1 MITMLYRFVSL
12 FMALVAY
19 LGVSVGDTGTQTF
32 KTYFNVKYGEGTEQ
46 VMDIYVPDSAYEREY
61 NGVVLYIHGG
71 SWTGGDKLERIG
83 DCTRLA
89 RNGYITATMNYTLQ
103 TEENNVS
110 GLMMVDE
117 IAMAV
122 QKLKDFSDEK
132 GLNITKLATSGYS
145 AGAHLSALYA
155 YSRADKSPIEIVFTA
170 NRVAPSDFHPESWDE
185 AYYEGMS
192 YALASKL
199 AGVEITDEMIAD
211 GSAEAVVNSVSPA
224 YFVNENS
231 CPTIAG
237 FGGKDTTVPAGNAAA
252 MKRALENSGIDYT
265 YILYPNSSHMLFEDY
280 LQSYVYD
287 RTVNEYLLKYFGY

>member
-1 MITMLYRFVSL
+1 MITLAYRFVSL
-12 FMALVAY
+12 IMALVAY
-19 LGVSVGDTGTQTF
+19 VGFSFGDMGTQPFTP
-32 KTYFNVKYGEGTEQ
+32 YLNVKYGEGKEQ

-61 NGVVLYIHGG
+61 NGVILYIHGG
-71 SWTGGDKLERIG
+71 SWTGGDKMERIG

-103 TEENNVS
+103 TPENNIS

-117 IAMAV
+117 IKMAV
-122 QKLKDFSDEK
+122 QKLKDFSDSK

-155 YSRADKSPIEIVFTA
+155 YSRADESPIEIVFTA
-170 NRVAPSDFHPESWDE
+170 NRVAPSDFHPESWDD

-192 YALASKL
+192 YNLAGSL
-199 AGVEITDEMIAD
+199 AGVKITPEMIAD
-211 GSAEAVVNSVSPA
+211 GRAEEVVNSVSPA

-231 CPTIAG
+231 VPTIAG

-252 MKRALENSGIDYT
+252 MKKALEASGIDYT
-265 YILYPNSSHMLFEDY
+265 YIFYPNSSHMLFEDY
-280 LQSYVYD
+280 LQSLMYD
-287 RTVNEYLLKYFGY
+287 EAVNDYLLKYFGY